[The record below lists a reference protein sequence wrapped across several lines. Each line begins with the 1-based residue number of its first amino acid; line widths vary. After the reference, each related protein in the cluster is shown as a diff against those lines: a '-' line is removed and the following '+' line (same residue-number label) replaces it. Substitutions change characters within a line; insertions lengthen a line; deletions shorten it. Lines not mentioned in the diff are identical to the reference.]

1 MRPNVL
7 AISDRPI
14 RVQSV
19 LSVTLGSL
27 ESQVMEVL
35 WTRGACKVRE
45 VTRMLDRDLAY
56 TTVMTTLDR
65 LFHKK
70 LVDRKKLGRA
80 YIYSPRLTCQEWK
93 DRLARDVVAKL
104 LAGPQSSREALITC
118 LLEAVATQ
126 DTLLLEFQKEI
137 RKRRPRSRLPTD

>member
-1 MRPNVL
+1 ML